1 MARRVLAVARAGRIA
16 AVFEHSLYIDIADR
30 WVCLAADAGIG
41 PLTATVWPAIPRPFR
56 DAIRAGDQMDVTET
70 GIRIGA
76 RWLFTLARAKTWY
89 PPLPSGWTRD
99 SLARGLRGMEAIAR
113 RRRPR
118 EGLGAFVEGVELTGP
133 GPREA
138 MVAATPVA
146 QLRDWLVGAFAGD
159 ADPYGPQSSVGSLI
173 GLGPGLTPSGDDF
186 LAGVMIAAHAL
197 RRQKVAA
204 HLHRVIAPLAS
215 RATNPISGAHLAAAA
230 EGAGSAKLHAVLD
243 HVLAGDLTRLPAGL
257 AEIDTIGHS
266 SGWDAFAGSV
276 VTLRAWLAA
285 SQDSDPWRS
294 EPNEDLNYLKVP

>member
-1 MARRVLAVARAGRIA
+1 MARRVLAAAGAGRIA
-16 AVFEHSLYIDIADR
+16 AVFERSLYLDFRGR
-30 WVCLAADAGIG
+30 WVCLAAAPASVG
-41 PLTATVWPAIPRPFR
+41 PLTATFRSAISRRLR
-56 DAIRAGDQMDVTET
+56 DAIHVGDGVDVAED

-76 RWLFTLARAKTWY
+76 RWLFTTARAKTWR

-99 SLARGLRGMEAIAR
+99 SLTRGLRGMEAIAR

-159 ADPYGPQSSVGSLI
+159 ADPYGPTPSVGSLV

-204 HLHRVIAPLAS
+204 RLHRVITPLVS
-215 RATNPISGAHLAAAA
+215 RSTNPISGAHLAAAA
-230 EGAGSAKLHAVLD
+230 EGAGSARLHAVLD
-243 HVLAGDLTRLPAGL
+243 HVLAGDLTRLPAAL
-257 AEIDTIGHS
+257 AEIDAIGHS
-266 SGWDAFAGSV
+266 SGWDALAGSA
-276 VTLRAWLAA
+276 VTLQAWLATG
-285 SQDSDPWRS
+285 QDGDG
-294 EPNEDLNYLKVP
+294 